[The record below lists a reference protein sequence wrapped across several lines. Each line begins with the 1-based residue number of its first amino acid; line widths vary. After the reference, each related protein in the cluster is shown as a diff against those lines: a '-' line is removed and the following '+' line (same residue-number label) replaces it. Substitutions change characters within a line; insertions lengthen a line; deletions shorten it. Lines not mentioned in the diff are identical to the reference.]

1 MNLNNNHQ
9 IGFAYY
15 PNSVFKVYTSVH
27 FFYKRQISEQLIN
40 GSQ

>member
-1 MNLNNNHQ
+1 MNLNDNHQ

-27 FFYKRQISEQLIN
+27 LFTN
-40 GSQ
+40 GKFLSS